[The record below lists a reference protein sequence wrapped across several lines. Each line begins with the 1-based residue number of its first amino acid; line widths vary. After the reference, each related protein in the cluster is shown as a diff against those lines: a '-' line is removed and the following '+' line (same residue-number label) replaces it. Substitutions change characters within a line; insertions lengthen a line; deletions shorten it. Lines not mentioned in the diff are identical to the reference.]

1 MSLLLSNEQSKMPGL
16 PRDPR
21 VGWGHGIEAQRLQRV
36 NIMTRELQN
45 FERQIANLTGLPKVK
60 VEHLRLM
67 ARVAEVDGA
76 KPLDRTSKRG
86 KWSLMGYEKEVFKTP
101 EAFVERAKKARL
113 PFVSHLQWDGPE
125 VPKSETPDPLRL
137 VQKKTWGLE
146 AGAPAEFDLFM
157 SPVPKSSDPEEGAL
171 AEFGGFMSLV
181 PTSSDPEEGAPEA
194 SLASGAP
201 VPTSSDPQD
210 GERAESNEGGW
221 WSGWPAWDFDLDFL

>member
-1 MSLLLSNEQSKMPGL
+1 MSVLLSNEQSTMPGL

-60 VEHLRLM
+60 VEDLLLM
-67 ARVAEVDGA
+67 ARVAEDDGA

-86 KWSLMGYEKEVFKTP
+86 KWSLMGYAKQVFKTP

-146 AGAPAEFDLFM
+146 AGAPAEF
-157 SPVPKSSDPEEGAL
+157 
-171 AEFGGFMSLV
+171 GGFMSLV

-194 SLASGAP
+194 SLASGDP
-201 VPTSSDPQD
+201 VPKSSDPQD
-210 GERAESNEGGW
+210 GERAESNEGDW
-221 WSGWPAWDFDLDFL
+221 WSDWPAWYPDLDFL